1 MIKRSFD
8 REGKKQNVRLTH
20 AQKEAIKYHFTSK
33 ELWET
38 IKPVGFKGDK
48 VDYLMFLRNEKKEKK
63 MLEEKKLKQMELQAK
78 NHRRN
83 KTMKT
88 VVIHDASLSE
98 ISIGSSN

>member
-1 MIKRSFD
+1 
-8 REGKKQNVRLTH
+8 
-20 AQKEAIKYHFTSK
+20 
-33 ELWET
+33 
-38 IKPVGFKGDK
+38 
-48 VDYLMFLRNEKKEKK
+48 MFLRNEKKEKK

-98 ISIGSSN
+98 ISIARSS